1 MTTQPSTPQMTEIIL
16 PGVVEPEGLTLRRR
30 SIPEPGKGQAV
41 VKILATGVSFAEQ
54 SMRRGRYPAGQP
66 NFPFVPGYDLVG
78 DVTAVGPGVEPALV
92 GRRVAAVT
100 KTGGWATHS
109 LLDAH
114 RLIPIDPTLD
124 PSQVETVLVN
134 GLTAWQMLHRK
145 TRVRR
150 GDTIL
155 VHGASGGVGTILA
168 QLARHADLHVVGT
181 ASPRHHDSLRRL
193 GVEPLDYHAPD
204 LIQRVR
210 DLAPTGVAAAFD
222 NIGGASFKRSFD
234 LLARGGTLVGYG
246 TISEIEGTGNP
257 IVSFTRI
264 LSSFA
269 AWNLLPNGRH
279 ATFYNFWAGKTL
291 QPNRVQQRLSEDLG
305 QLLNLL
311 SSGVIEPLIAGRYTL
326 DQAPGALRFAESRTA
341 QGKVVI
347 LPTL

>member
-1 MTTQPSTPQMTEIIL
+1 MTEIIL

-30 SIPEPGKGQAV
+30 PIPEPGKGQAV
-41 VKILATGVSFAEQ
+41 VKMLATGVSFAEQ

-66 NFPFVPGYDLVG
+66 KFPFVPGYDLVG
-78 DVTAVGPGVEPALV
+78 EVTAVGPGVEPALV

-114 RLIPIDPTLD
+114 RLIPIDPALD

-145 TRVRR
+145 TRAQP

-168 QLARHADLHVVGT
+168 QLARHADLRVIGT

-204 LIQRVR
+204 LSQQVR
-210 DLAPTGVAAAFD
+210 ELAPPASPPPSTTSAAPASNAPSTCSPEEAPSSATGP
-222 NIGGASFKRSFD
+222 S
-234 LLARGGTLVGYG
+234 AR
-246 TISEIEGTGNP
+246 
-257 IVSFTRI
+257 
-264 LSSFA
+264 
-269 AWNLLPNGRH
+269 
-279 ATFYNFWAGKTL
+279 
-291 QPNRVQQRLSEDLG
+291 
-305 QLLNLL
+305 
-311 SSGVIEPLIAGRYTL
+311 
-326 DQAPGALRFAESRTA
+326 
-341 QGKVVI
+341 
-347 LPTL
+347 